1 MGGDW
6 GFCCAVF
13 AWLRLACIWSKA
25 AARQASSSVAGSAP
39 TGTATLLIANKAP
52 CASQPAMDMVTGTA
66 ANISARL
73 ARSGLHGRTVRIPS
87 NSTVRQSKP
96 GLQALS
102 HSASM
107 QTWSPPSPCRL
118 RSLAHNGAVGSLEAL
133 TPALY
138 SMPLS
143 RRVTLNGLALA
154 PALVGGLWLGLRPAY
169 APDAPV
175 VLLDGSTRPG
185 AALAGQVT
193 LVNFWASTCAICLA
207 EMPQMVALFKAYCD
221 QGFATVA
228 VAMAYDPPASVIRY
242 SESRQLPF
250 DVVIDNTGSVARAW
264 GGVQATPT
272 SFLVNRRGEIVQH
285 WVGAPDFGLLAENI
299 EKLLKQV

>member
-6 GFCCAVF
+6 GFCCAVC
-13 AWLRLACIWSKA
+13 AWLWLACIWSKA

-143 RRVTLNGLALA
+143 RRVTLTGLALA